1 MRLLLLLC
9 PLSLTGCLTTAPHEP
24 VIVTQTVEV
33 PVPVKCA
40 ITYPTA
46 PSQSVVTVPKDAKK
60 YDKAKATLQEL
71 EAQRWYAKEL
81 HAALTKCAKDQEK
94 D

>member
-1 MRLLLLLC
+1 MRLLILLC
-9 PLSLTGCLTTAPHEP
+9 VLSLAGCITNAPHEP

-33 PVPVKCA
+33 PVPVKCS
-40 ITYPTA
+40 ISYPKQ
-46 PSQSVVTVPKDAKK
+46 PSDSIAKIPTEAKK
-60 YDKAKATLQEL
+60 YDKAKAVMQEL